1 MTRRTQSRR
10 VHRQENAERKEV
22 EEPIPEEST
31 GREKPEEEKQVRHKI
46 DIVSRKLT
54 QTNRQR
60 EVQARAL
67 QIPVIIT

>member
-10 VHRQENAERKEV
+10 VHRQGNAERKEV
-22 EEPIPEEST
+22 EEPSPEESI
-31 GREKPEEEKQVRHKI
+31 GRKTPEEEKQVRHKI

-54 QTNRQR
+54 QTNRPR

-67 QIPVIIT
+67 QIPVVT